1 MEYKKK
7 YNFIVCFMLFVITLS
22 ATMFF
27 FLPKMKDVESEKNNE
42 ISDIRQEED
51 QAGDNSSTLN
61 EVKFNNF
68 NTALR
73 HAYNYLDNTAGYKSC
88 CYGKFSLNI
97 KNLVNIEQTIKTTAE
112 INNKNST
119 SHVTVCTY
127 GDGKIKNNTG
137 FEFVKM
143 GDQVDMRKSNER
155 ISGGFNYDNK
165 DVVRYAMEDYLKE
178 WNIAP
183 EEAFTKISINK
194 IIDETGVKIDISD
207 EGKVFIA
214 TPDEEK
220 AARAKEIILSI
231 TEDLKVK
238 EHYTGKVV
246 KIMQFG
252 AFVELGP
259 TKDGMI
265 HISKLSSER
274 VEKVEDVV
282 KVGDAVEVEVIK
294 VDDKGRVNLKLIKK
308 L

>member
-194 IIDETGVKIDISD
+194 IIDGNLTKSGENYKLIFTLEEGELINNTVVFVKRFFDNSENSKRINPSFTN
-207 EGKVFIA
+207 V
-214 TPDEEK
+214 
-220 AARAKEIILSI
+220 S
-231 TEDLKVK
+231 
-238 EHYTGKVV
+238 
-246 KIMQFG
+246 
-252 AFVELGP
+252 VELMLDKYGRP
-259 TKDGMI
+259 IKAKYSTKFYNLNLYGVGI
-265 HISKLSSER
+265 PLSGLSGAVSYTQQFYGFGQNIQIER
-274 VEKVEDVV
+274 LPDKV
-282 KVGDAVEVEVIK
+282 
-294 VDDKGRVNLKLIKK
+294 
-308 L
+308 

>member
-61 EVKFNNF
+61 EVEFYYF

-73 HAYNYLDNTAGYKSC
+73 HAYNYLDNTAGYKSY

-137 FEFVKM
+137 FEFVKI

-194 IIDETGVKIDISD
+194 IIDGNLTKSGENYKLIFTLEEGELINNTVVFVKRFFDNSENSKRINPSFTN
-207 EGKVFIA
+207 V
-214 TPDEEK
+214 
-220 AARAKEIILSI
+220 S
-231 TEDLKVK
+231 
-238 EHYTGKVV
+238 
-246 KIMQFG
+246 
-252 AFVELGP
+252 VELMLDKYGRP
-259 TKDGMI
+259 IKAQYSTKFYNLNLYGVGI
-265 HISKLSSER
+265 PLSGLSGAVSYTQQFYGFGQNIQIER
-274 VEKVEDVV
+274 LPDKV
-282 KVGDAVEVEVIK
+282 
-294 VDDKGRVNLKLIKK
+294 
-308 L
+308 

>member
-1 MEYKKK
+1 
-7 YNFIVCFMLFVITLS
+7 MLFVITLS

-42 ISDIRQEED
+42 ISDIRQDED
-51 QAGDNSSTLN
+51 QAEDNSSTLN
-61 EVKFNNF
+61 EVKFYNF

-73 HAYNYLDNTAGYKSC
+73 HAYNYLDNTAGYKSY

-137 FEFVKM
+137 FEFVKI

-194 IIDETGVKIDISD
+194 IIDGNLTKSGENYKLIFTLEEGELINNTVVFVKRFFDNSENSKRINPSFTN
-207 EGKVFIA
+207 V
-214 TPDEEK
+214 
-220 AARAKEIILSI
+220 S
-231 TEDLKVK
+231 
-238 EHYTGKVV
+238 
-246 KIMQFG
+246 
-252 AFVELGP
+252 VELMLDKYGRP
-259 TKDGMI
+259 ITAKYSTKFYNLNLYGVGI
-265 HISKLSSER
+265 PLSGLSGAVSYTQQFYGFGQNIQIER
-274 VEKVEDVV
+274 LPDKV
-282 KVGDAVEVEVIK
+282 
-294 VDDKGRVNLKLIKK
+294 
-308 L
+308 

>member
-51 QAGDNSSTLN
+51 QAEDNSSTLN

-73 HAYNYLDNTAGYKSC
+73 HAYNYLDNTAGYKSY

-137 FEFVKM
+137 FEFVKI

-194 IIDETGVKIDISD
+194 IIDGNLTKSGENYKLIFTLEEGELINNTVVFVKRFFDNSENSKRINPSFTN
-207 EGKVFIA
+207 V
-214 TPDEEK
+214 
-220 AARAKEIILSI
+220 S
-231 TEDLKVK
+231 
-238 EHYTGKVV
+238 
-246 KIMQFG
+246 
-252 AFVELGP
+252 VELMLDKYGRP
-259 TKDGMI
+259 IKAQYSTKFYNLNLYGVGI
-265 HISKLSSER
+265 PLSGLSGAVSYTQQFYGFGQNIQIER
-274 VEKVEDVV
+274 LPDKV
-282 KVGDAVEVEVIK
+282 
-294 VDDKGRVNLKLIKK
+294 
-308 L
+308 